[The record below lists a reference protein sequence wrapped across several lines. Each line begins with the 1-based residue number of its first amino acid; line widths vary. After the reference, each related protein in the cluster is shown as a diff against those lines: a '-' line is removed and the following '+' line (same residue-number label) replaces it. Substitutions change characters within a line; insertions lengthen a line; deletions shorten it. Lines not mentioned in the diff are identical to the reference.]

1 LSSGKH
7 ILTTEIENWRLFARA
22 LREENRILFNQMLS
36 ECKANEYYDCV
47 ISKGKGLVAE
57 SLFLILI
64 LQQQKMI
71 NELIAKLRQK

>member
-1 LSSGKH
+1 MAQEKH

-36 ECKANEYYDCV
+36 ECKASEYYDCV